1 MAKNETRSRELL
13 DLIDYAEQGF
23 SYYRK
28 DFIEIEQMYHCI
40 MDKEIEKYL
49 DETEKSKLYFNKSQA
64 KSRRISDS
72 LLKNYFSNDK
82 FATILSTSE
91 NNESVKIATAVEKEV
106 QEQLSN
112 RRFFNAVARGLYKVP
127 YAGTL
132 ITRTYWDNGI
142 ICEDVNLQ
150 DFFFDRD
157 AISQE
162 DVRYLVHNVYLAVE
176 DVKRLQRSGVFDK
189 SIDIDGLVY
198 QNSAK
203 SFSRLKIQE
212 IYTKS
217 GGEWKVSSVYDK
229 SHFFRIESTLKDG
242 QPFTWGGLLPQN
254 QRIDELYFIVN
265 YYEPVLSA
273 VKNLQMEYNSR
284 RNQIIDA
291 VRQSLSPKL
300 LVPKQSGINPLD
312 LKKPVGYISC
322 NNPQAIVVLPTAD
335 YRGGLQEMQIL
346 DQEMSETTGV
356 NPLLNGVSFQQNK
369 TATQSGMEH
378 TEGSLKLEIYTRH
391 LNETYFEPLIK
402 RIAMLCWKYAPET
415 NFIGIDRRKTPDL
428 KVSFNTGLGV
438 VNDVVKTELLDRN
451 FMRMEKLL
459 QYQMQVVPE
468 KAKDTLKGLCKLT
481 REGLQLSGI
490 KNSDEYLGKEEDDE
504 LGETQEPPMIQPQAQ
519 MPQAPQMMQ
528 QQNFEQG
535 E

>member
-1 MAKNETRSRELL
+1 MAKDRETRKRELL

-23 SYYRK
+23 SHYRK
-28 DFIEIEQMYHCI
+28 DFIEIENMYHCV
-40 MDKEIEKYL
+40 MDN
-49 DETEKSKLYFNKSQA
+49 DTEKMLKEADKSNLYFNKSQA

-82 FATILSTSE
+82 FATIISS
-91 NNESVKIATAVEKEV
+91 NDNADNIKIASAVEKEV
-106 QEQLSN
+106 QTQLSN
-112 RRFFNAVARGLYKVP
+112 RRFFNAVVSGLYSIP
-127 YAGTL
+127 YRGTI

-142 ICEDVNLQ
+142 VAEDVSLQ

-157 AISQE
+157 ATSQE
-162 DVRYLVHNVYLAVE
+162 DVRYVVHTVYLAVE
-176 DVKRLQRSGVFDK
+176 DVKRLQRKGIFDK

-198 QNSAK
+198 QDNAK
-203 SFSRLKIQE
+203 SFTRLKIQE

-217 GGEWKVSSVYDK
+217 GGVWKVSSVYDK
-229 SHFFRIESTLKDG
+229 SYFFRTEVELKDG
-242 QPFTWGGLLPQN
+242 LPFSWGGLLPQSKK
-254 QRIDELYFIVN
+254 IDELHFIVN

-273 VKNLQMEYNSR
+273 NKNYQIEYNSR

-291 VRQSLSPKL
+291 VKQSLNPRL

-312 LKKPVGYISC
+312 LKKPIGYIPVT
-322 NNPQAIVVLPTAD
+322 NPQAVVILPTAD
-335 YRGGLQEMQIL
+335 FRGGMQDIQL
-346 DQEMSETTGV
+346 IDQEMSETTGV

-402 RIAMLCWKYAPET
+402 RASMLCWKYANET
-415 NFIGIDRRKTPDL
+415 NFIGINRESTPDL
-428 KVSFNTGLGV
+428 KVTFNTGLGV

-451 FMRMEKLL
+451 FIRLEKLL
-459 QYQMQVVPE
+459 QHQMQVQPD
-468 KAKDTLKGLCKLT
+468 KANITLNGLSKLV

-490 KNSDEYLGKEEDDE
+490 KNSDEYLGKEVE
-504 LGETQEPPMIQPQAQ
+504 LGEMQLQQPAQ
-519 MPQAPQMMQ
+519 LPMPQTQ
-528 QQNFEQG
+528 Q
-535 E
+535 